1 MAPKK
6 RKRYHFRRRLLM
18 SVTLGAFLGMHGA
31 ISNQLL
37 AKISA
42 RRAHMAATC
51 SNIRPNSANF
61 GHDNGAFLNL
71 AKIRRSLMPRPPR
84 PVVFLNK
91 KTLFFF
97 FKKTTGRG
105 GRGYT
110 PYRKTLGFPKENSLR
125 EDVW

>member
-1 MAPKK
+1 M
-6 RKRYHFRRRLLM
+6 
-18 SVTLGAFLGMHGA
+18 GAFLGMHGA

-51 SNIRPNSANF
+51 SNIRPNGANF

-71 AKIRRSLMPRPPR
+71 AKIRRSLMPRAPR

-91 KTLFFF
+91 KTLFFS
-97 FKKTTGRG
+97 KKRRAAGLVDIRPMG
-105 GRGYT
+105 
-110 PYRKTLGFPKENSLR
+110 KTVGFLKENSLW